1 MGTEE
6 WGKGVAAI
14 GGEGCASLS
23 AAGKVQVSGVWVTGL
38 PGGRIR
44 PEVPPSVF
52 DDELAGVGGA
62 GGEGSA
68 VDACGQG
75 AQTEDGRAGLIEKS
89 ACERAMM
96 PGVMWL

>member
-1 MGTEE
+1 MGTGER
-6 WGKGVAAI
+6 GKGVAAI

-52 DDELAGVGGA
+52 DDGLAGGGGA
-62 GGEGSA
+62 GG
-68 VDACGQG
+68 
-75 AQTEDGRAGLIEKS
+75 
-89 ACERAMM
+89 
-96 PGVMWL
+96 